1 MKMKLQTILLS
12 DSQTFRN
19 FALLFLEGYTTVN
32 ELRQYEIPIFGLEN
46 KCYEYDFESDDAFF
60 AALEQ
65 EMIEKGTIHT
75 HLTLNKSET
84 MIRLDFQINGIVE
97 LTCDRSLDLYD
108 EAIDIERLLL
118 LKFSDHNEELT
129 DEIELIERNTH
140 SINIARYIF
149 EFIAT
154 SLPMKKLHPRF
165 RAEDEQDDEESE
177 GKLIYTSE
185 TDNESTEDEP
195 IDPRWAALRK
205 LNDN

>member
-1 MKMKLQTILLS
+1 
-12 DSQTFRN
+12 
-19 FALLFLEGYTTVN
+19 VN
-32 ELRQYEIPIFGLEN
+32 ELKQYEIPIFGLEN
-46 KCYEYDFESDDAFF
+46 KRHEYDFESNDAFF
-60 AALEQ
+60 GVLEQ
-65 EMIEKGTIHT
+65 EMIQKGTIHT
-75 HLTLNKSET
+75 HLTLSKSET
-84 MIRLDFQINGIVE
+84 MIRLDFQISGTVE

-140 SINIARYIF
+140 SINVARYIF

-154 SLPMKKLHPRF
+154 SLPMKKLHPHF
-165 RAEDEQDDEESE
+165 RKEDENDDEESE

-185 TDNESTEDEP
+185 KDNESSEDGP

-205 LNDN
+205 LSDN

>member
-1 MKMKLQTILLS
+1 
-12 DSQTFRN
+12 
-19 FALLFLEGYTTVN
+19 VN
-32 ELRQYEIPIFGLEN
+32 ELRHYEIPIFGLEN
-46 KCYEYDFESDDAFF
+46 KRYEYDFESGDAFF
-60 AALEQ
+60 GGLEQ
-65 EMIEKGTIHT
+65 EMIEKGTVHT
-75 HLTLNKSET
+75 HLILNKSET
-84 MIRLDFQINGIVE
+84 MIRLDFQIKGTVE

-140 SINIARYIF
+140 NINVARYIF

-165 RAEDEQDDEESE
+165 REEDEQDGEDESE
-177 GKLIYTSE
+177 GKVIYTSE
-185 TDNESTEDEP
+185 TNDESTDDGP

-205 LNDN
+205 LSDN